1 MFSVLQYSPAERLSG
16 HTSEG
21 RNTSAFNPG
30 SETHPVMS
38 EPIQTPPWSTNRQ
51 SWLSR
56 TLATAMVLSV
66 VSTAIGCTMIVP
78 PRETAPAAATGN
90 EPAATNPGSEVSVD
104 TPVPAHVLRVL
115 SGDTIEVEL
124 NGHPVL
130 VRYLF
135 ADSPDPGEELYN
147 EAAKLNQLLVG
158 NADVLLVA
166 GDTDKDEDGRL
177 LRYVVTGDGLLVNEH
192 MIAEGMARYEPKSDT
207 SLHHTAMAEAEMA
220 AMELGIGVWR

>member
-1 MFSVLQYSPAERLSG
+1 MALS
-16 HTSEG
+16 
-21 RNTSAFNPG
+21 A
-30 SETHPVMS
+30 
-38 EPIQTPPWSTNRQ
+38 
-51 SWLSR
+51 
-56 TLATAMVLSV
+56 
-66 VSTAIGCTMIVP
+66 VSTAVGCTMIVP
-78 PRETAPAAATGN
+78 PRETAPAAGTGT
-90 EPAATNPGSEVSVD
+90 EPAATNPGSEVLVG

-135 ADSPDPGEELYN
+135 TDSPEPGEELYN

-166 GDTDKDEDGRL
+166 GDTDMDEDGRL

-207 SLHHTAMAEAEMA
+207 SLHHAAMAEAETA

>member
-1 MFSVLQYSPAERLSG
+1 
-16 HTSEG
+16 
-21 RNTSAFNPG
+21 
-30 SETHPVMS
+30 
-38 EPIQTPPWSTNRQ
+38 
-51 SWLSR
+51 
-56 TLATAMVLSV
+56 MVLSI
-66 VSTAIGCTMIVP
+66 VSTTIGCTMIIP
-78 PRETAPAAATGN
+78 PREAVMAPEAGPTAAT
-90 EPAATNPGSEVSVD
+90 TNPEPEVSLG

-124 NGHPVL
+124 NGQPVL

-135 ADSPDPGEELYN
+135 TDSPEPGEELYN

-166 GDTDKDEDGRL
+166 GDTDRDEDGRL
-177 LRYVVTGDGLLVNEH
+177 LRYVVTDDGLLVNEH

-207 SLHHTAMAEAEMA
+207 SLHHAALAEAETA

>member
-1 MFSVLQYSPAERLSG
+1 MHTVVDMECPVVSLQPEFPPDMFEPARSPLRQANLHSRLS
-16 HTSEG
+16 
-21 RNTSAFNPG
+21 RA
-30 SETHPVMS
+30 
-38 EPIQTPPWSTNRQ
+38 
-51 SWLSR
+51 
-56 TLATAMVLSV
+56 LAVAMVLSV

-78 PRETAPAAATGN
+78 PRQTAASAETGT
-90 EPAATNPGSEVSVD
+90 EPAAPTPGSEVLVGA
-104 TPVPAHVLRVL
+104 PVPAHVLRVL

-124 NGHPVL
+124 NGQPVL

-135 ADSPDPGEELYN
+135 TDSPDPGEDLYN

-207 SLHHTAMAEAEMA
+207 SPHHAAMAKAETL
-220 AMELGIGVWR
+220 AMELRIGVWR

>member
-1 MFSVLQYSPAERLSG
+1 MIVA
-16 HTSEG
+16 
-21 RNTSAFNPG
+21 
-30 SETHPVMS
+30 
-38 EPIQTPPWSTNRQ
+38 
-51 SWLSR
+51 
-56 TLATAMVLSV
+56 AMVLFV
-66 VSTAIGCTMIVP
+66 VSTIIGCTMIIP
-78 PRETAPAAATGN
+78 PRETVTASEADPATST
-90 EPAATNPGSEVSVD
+90 TNPEPEVSVG
-104 TPVPAHVLRVL
+104 TPVPAHVLRIL

-135 ADSPDPGEELYN
+135 TDSPDPGEELYN
-147 EAAKLNQLLVG
+147 EASKLNQLLVG

-207 SLHHTAMAEAEMA
+207 SPHHAAMTEAETL
-220 AMELGIGVWR
+220 AMELRIGVWR